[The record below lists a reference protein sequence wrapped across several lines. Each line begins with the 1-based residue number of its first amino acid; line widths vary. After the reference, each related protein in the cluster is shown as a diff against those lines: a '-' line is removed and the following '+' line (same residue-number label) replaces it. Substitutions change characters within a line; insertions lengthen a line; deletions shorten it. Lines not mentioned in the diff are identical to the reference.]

1 MTAPL
6 PVKGLLAALLL
17 PVFAFAAPVAVTNP
31 GFEDISG
38 ETPFNEFTFGPLN
51 GWNLYD
57 PENITSGGAGATF
70 FIGTLTPHYDENLEA
85 YRFFPAGAAEGERVG
100 IAFNFAGS
108 GGQGEYGLQQTLSAT
123 LLIGTARRHRR
134 KANAPA

>member
-17 PVFAFAAPVAVTNP
+17 PVFTFAAPVAVTNP

-57 PENITSGGAGATF
+57 PENITSGGPERHFLSEPSPRITMKISRRTG
-70 FIGTLTPHYDENLEA
+70 
-85 YRFFPAGAAEGERVG
+85 FFPAGAAEGERVG
-100 IAFNFAGS
+100 IAFNFAVS